1 MEGHGLSDTYGDVDS
16 SGEAT
21 QPEGLRTPEPC
32 PPSRVLK
39 GTQGTPEPCPPLSTL
54 EGQAQACMTP
64 AEGVS
69 LAHKPHKPHALHPA
83 LREELHP
90 AELVRT
96 RALSKHRPLSAGLLD
111 ELQELS
117 QQLLTP
123 TAERGERRAA

>member
-21 QPEGLRTPEPC
+21 QPEGLR
-32 PPSRVLK
+32 
-39 GTQGTPEPCPPLSTL
+39 TPEPCPPLSTL